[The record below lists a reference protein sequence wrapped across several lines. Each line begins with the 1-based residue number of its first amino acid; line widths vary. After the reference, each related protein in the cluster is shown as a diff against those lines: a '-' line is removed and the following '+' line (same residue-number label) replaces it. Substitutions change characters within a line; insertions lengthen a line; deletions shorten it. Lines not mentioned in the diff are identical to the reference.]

1 MKSIWC
7 TLIHQGLSNSIK
19 NMAKGVVV
27 WEISMGKTNK
37 QNKQTIVLH
46 K

>member
-7 TLIHQGLSNSIK
+7 TLIHQGLSNTIK
-19 NMAKGVVV
+19 NVVKCVVV
-27 WEISMGKTNK
+27 WEISMGETNK

-46 K
+46 R